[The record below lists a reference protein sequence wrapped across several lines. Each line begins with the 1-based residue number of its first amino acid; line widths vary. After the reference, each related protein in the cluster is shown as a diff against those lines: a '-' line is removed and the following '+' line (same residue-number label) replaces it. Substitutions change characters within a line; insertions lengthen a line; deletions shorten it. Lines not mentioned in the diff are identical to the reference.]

1 VLNNKFEISKLSFT
15 CPSDRGGK
23 ILAFSARVFP
33 VTIRKKKEIQCHY
46 QKNSSYFTSHVII
59 DCTHQS
65 CNPRQEDLAPE
76 DNELLQ
82 VSHQSV
88 TCGLFLNLF
97 ID

>member
-33 VTIRKKKEIQCHY
+33 VTIRKKINTMSLPKKIAPILHDM
-46 QKNSSYFTSHVII
+46 II